1 MATMTSLSTRRVCA
15 QGLELANCGPPR
27 RRAVGNGGKQMSM
40 CRGPRIQGL
49 GQSNE
54 CRHLGS
60 ELKFCSNGQARIAGF
75 SQFVANAGAEKVGF
89 GDGGG
94 DIGGNAGGRGGG
106 GDSGDD
112 LRGNS
117 GDDSSQGFGSTLWI
131 WYNGMLENHP
141 LIAKSLTSALLNAIA
156 DYFCQVFVEKLDKVD
171 WKRFWSFVAIG
182 LFLSG
187 PGLHYWYGA
196 LPKIITVPGLGG
208 VLLRIGL
215 DQVIF
220 TPLGMLSFFIV
231 LLTLENRQDQIQRK
245 LEKDWWPTVVAN
257 WKVWIPFQIVNFG
270 MVPPQL
276 QVPAAGL
283 LGMVWSVFISY
294 KGHT

>member
-1 MATMTSLSTRRVCA
+1 MMATMTSLSTRCVYS
-15 QGLELANCGPPR
+15 ELVRGPPR
-27 RRAVGNGGKQMSM
+27 RWAVGSGGTQMSM
-40 CRGPRIQGL
+40 CRGFRTQGL

-54 CRHLGS
+54 FRHVGS
-60 ELKFCSNGQARIAGF
+60 EVKFVSNGQARRAGIAR
-75 SQFVANAGAEKVGF
+75 FVANAGVEKVGF

-94 DIGGNAGGRGGG
+94 NIGGNAGGRGGG

-117 GDDSSQGFGSTLWI
+117 GDGSSQGFGSMLWT
-131 WYNGMLENHP
+131 WYNRMLENHP

-156 DYFCQVFVEKLDKVD
+156 DYFCQVFVEKLEKVD

-215 DQVIF
+215 DQILF
-220 TPLGMLSFFIV
+220 TPLGMLSFFVV

-257 WKVWIPFQIVNFG
+257 WKVWIPFQIVNFS